1 MISLFSVRS
10 DQLKKGKTAKRGSGE
25 KEERERSFPE
35 SSLFVFS
42 FRLLPFA

>member
-1 MISLFSVRS
+1 MSSLFSVRS

-35 SSLFVFS
+35 SSLFAFPL
-42 FRLLPFA
+42 RLLSFA